1 MRTTAIAAA
10 VTLCVGAPSA
20 FANGSGFEDYARVRE
35 VTPEYQSVNVPRQEC
50 YSEVVP
56 QQRYGRGGDSIVGPL
71 IGGVAGGLLGS
82 RFGQGNGRVASAA
95 VGAVVGTIAGDRLS
109 NRDRPVEYVDREVR
123 RCRTVDN
130 WESRVTG
137 YRVTYEYQGR
147 AYSTMLPYDPGPQL
161 PVRVNV
167 EPAPVR
173 AY

>member
-10 VTLCVGAPSA
+10 VTLCVGAPSV
-20 FANGSGFEDYARVRE
+20 FANGGGFEDYARVRE

-56 QQRYGRGGDSIVGPL
+56 QQRYSRGGDSIAGPL

-95 VGAVVGTIAGDRLS
+95 VGAVVGTIAGDRIA
-109 NRDRPVEYVDREVR
+109 NRDNRVEYVDREVR

-130 WESRVTG
+130 WESRITG

-147 AYSTMLPYDPGPQL
+147 AYSTMLPYDPGPRL
-161 PVRVNV
+161 PVHVNV

-173 AY
+173 TY

>member
-10 VTLCVGAPSA
+10 VTLCVGAPSV
-20 FANGSGFEDYARVRE
+20 FANGGGFEDYARVRE
-35 VTPEYQSVNVPRQEC
+35 VTPQYQSVNVPRQEC

-56 QQRYGRGGDSIVGPL
+56 QQRYSRGSDSIVGPL

-95 VGAVVGTIAGDRLS
+95 VGAVVGTIAGDRIA
-109 NRDRPVEYVDREVR
+109 NRGTRVEYVDREVR

-130 WESRVTG
+130 WESRISG

-161 PVRVNV
+161 PVHVNV